1 MEQIVGV
8 ATKGK
13 VATAARNAIKQ
24 WLDIDEGP
32 TPFAFAGLCKLFT
45 FSDTERKWCSA
56 ARKMLLEQEVKLEQS
71 F

>member
-13 VATAARNAIKQ
+13 VATAARIAIKQ

-32 TPFAFAGLCKLFT
+32 APFAFAGFRYDDYANYLRSQIRRGNGAPLRGKCY
-45 FSDTERKWCSA
+45 
-56 ARKMLLEQEVKLEQS
+56 
-71 F
+71 